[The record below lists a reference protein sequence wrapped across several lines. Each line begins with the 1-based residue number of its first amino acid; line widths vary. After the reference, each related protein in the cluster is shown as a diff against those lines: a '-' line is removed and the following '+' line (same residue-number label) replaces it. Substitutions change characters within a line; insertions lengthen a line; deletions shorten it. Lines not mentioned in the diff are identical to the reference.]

1 MNKKWMRYY
10 RYIEKLRASGINNM
24 FEISVYL
31 EDEFNLYND
40 DAKKILVSWMKN
52 YDDILIEL
60 KKEKEV
66 QNGKRQH

>member
-10 RYIEKLRASGINNM
+10 RYIEKLRASGITNM

-31 EDEFNLYND
+31 EDEFNLFAD

-52 YDDILIEL
+52 QNDILIEL

-66 QNGKRQH
+66 QNGKRQY

>member
-1 MNKKWMRYY
+1 MNKKWMKYY
-10 RYIEKLRASGINNM
+10 RYIEKLRASGITNM
-24 FEISVYL
+24 FEASVYL

-52 YDDILIEL
+52 YDEILSEL

-66 QNGKRQH
+66 LELL

>member
-1 MNKKWMRYY
+1 MNRKWMRYY
-10 RYIEKLRASGINNM
+10 RYIEKLRASGITNM

-52 YDDILIEL
+52 YDEIT
-60 KKEKEV
+60 
-66 QNGKRQH
+66 

>member
-10 RYIEKLRASGINNM
+10 RYIEKLRASGITNM

-31 EDEFNLYND
+31 EDEFNLFAD
-40 DAKKILVSWMKN
+40 EAKKILVSWMKN
-52 YDDILIEL
+52 QNDILIEL

-66 QNGKRQH
+66 QNGKRQY

>member
-10 RYIEKLRASGINNM
+10 RYIEKLRASGITNM

-52 YDDILIEL
+52 HDEILSEL

-66 QNGKRQH
+66 LELLC

>member
-10 RYIEKLRASGINNM
+10 RYIEKLRASGITNM
-24 FEISVYL
+24 FEISAYL

-52 YDDILIEL
+52 QNDILIEL

-66 QNGKRQH
+66 LELL

>member
-10 RYIEKLRASGINNM
+10 RYIEKLRASGITNM

-31 EDEFNLYND
+31 EDEFNLFAD

-52 YDDILIEL
+52 QNDILSEL
-60 KKEKEV
+60 KKR
-66 QNGKRQH
+66 KRGS

>member
-1 MNKKWMRYY
+1 MKYY
-10 RYIEKLRASGINNM
+10 RYIEKLRASGITNM

-52 YDDILIEL
+52 YDEILSEL

>member
-10 RYIEKLRASGINNM
+10 RYLEKLRASGITNM
-24 FEISVYL
+24 FEASVYL
-31 EDEFNLYND
+31 EDEFNLYTD

-52 YDDILIEL
+52 YDEILSDL

>member
-1 MNKKWMRYY
+1 MNRKWMKYY
-10 RYIEKLRASGINNM
+10 RYIEKLRASGITNM
-24 FEISVYL
+24 FEASVYL

-52 YDDILIEL
+52 YDEILSEL

>member
-10 RYIEKLRASGINNM
+10 RYIEKLRESGITNM
-24 FEISVYL
+24 FEISIYL

-52 YDDILIEL
+52 QNDILIEL

-66 QNGKRQH
+66 LELL

>member
-1 MNKKWMRYY
+1 MNKKWMKYY
-10 RYIEKLRASGINNM
+10 RYIEKLRATGITNM

-31 EDEFNLYND
+31 EDEFNLFSD

-52 YDDILIEL
+52 QNDILSEL

-66 QNGKRQH
+66 KNGKRQH

>member
-1 MNKKWMRYY
+1 MNRKWMRYY
-10 RYIEKLRASGINNM
+10 RYIEKLRASGITNM

-52 YDDILIEL
+52 YDEILSEL

-66 QNGKRQH
+66 QNGKR